1 MGRRVN
7 ELAYRAAERRLWRA
21 IGARPTERTIH
32 LERIGVDVRLQEVG
46 TGPPVLFIHG
56 IATSGVSWAALA
68 ARATGFRC
76 LILDRPGTGLSQPLG
91 RAVDPTT
98 LAEMADVFVADV
110 LDALELPSTNLV
122 ANSFGGYIALRS
134 AAATP
139 DRVDRMVQFSWPVG
153 APTRGLP
160 LLLRAL
166 SLTAFRRIFESL
178 PRSERS
184 IRMLF
189 ERMGHGDKMLDGR
202 ISQSDLECYIALMR
216 HTDTMRNEL
225 APVPALVS
233 PIRGL
238 ARLHLPDE
246 VLARVACPTL
256 FVWGCCDPFG
266 GEDVARSLVARMP
279 NAELELLPY
288 AGHSPWL
295 DDMDGCVRRMT
306 RYLAGTRAEID
317 EPRPEAALAS

>member
-1 MGRRVN
+1 
-7 ELAYRAAERRLWRA
+7 
-21 IGARPTERTIH
+21 
-32 LERIGVDVRLQEVG
+32 
-46 TGPPVLFIHG
+46 
-56 IATSGVSWAALA
+56 
-68 ARATGFRC
+68 
-76 LILDRPGTGLSQPLG
+76 
-91 RAVDPTT
+91 
-98 LAEMADVFVADV
+98 
-110 LDALELPSTNLV
+110 
-122 ANSFGGYIALRS
+122 
-134 AAATP
+134 
-139 DRVDRMVQFSWPVG
+139 VG